1 MSISATSSVG
11 TTQTSYPVLVN
22 GILCFSAA
30 DVAAARNFVDP
41 NADREAASTTI
52 SSVSAQSPQYPRTVN
67 GRLCFSDADA
77 AAARNYTSVNR
88 PQQSGTLGRVVD
100 IYA

>member
-1 MSISATSSVG
+1 MSVSVTSSLV

-30 DVAAARNFVDP
+30 EVAAARNFVDLK
-41 NADREAASTTI
+41 ADQQA
-52 SSVSAQSPQYPRTVN
+52 VSASKQASPSSQYPRTVN
-67 GRLCFSDADA
+67 GQLCFSDADA

-88 PQQSGTLGRVVD
+88 PQTSGGRGTVID

>member
-1 MSISATSSVG
+1 MSISAASSVA
-11 TTQTSYPVLVN
+11 TSQTSYPVLVN

-41 NADREAASTTI
+41 NADREAVSTTA
-52 SSVSAQSPQYPRTVN
+52 SQSPQYPRTVN

-77 AAARNYTSVNR
+77 AAARNDTSVNR
-88 PQQSGTLGRVVD
+88 PQQSGTRGRVVD
-100 IYA
+100 VYA